1 VFETSLFPK
10 DGGYVVP
17 IKDIVRRAE
26 GLVLGDIVKVELAV
40 GS

>member
-1 VFETSLFPK
+1 VFDTSLFPK

-17 IKDIVRRAE
+17 IKDVIRNAE
-26 GLVLGDIVKVELAV
+26 GLVLGDTVIVELTV